1 MHAVVIS
8 IVADVIISFKSG
20 LIFIIDFINPSKTS
34 GSITYSNSNNNLII
48 QSSKMLGFQKVY
60 DLQLVNSNWNF
71 KLLLS
76 ESNLRDEETISI
88 DIELNGVNKKAE
100 CTNNENLLTLKT

>member
-1 MHAVVIS
+1 
-8 IVADVIISFKSG
+8 
-20 LIFIIDFINPSKTS
+20 
-34 GSITYSNSNNNLII
+34 
-48 QSSKMLGFQKVY
+48 MLGFQKVY

-100 CTNNENLLTLKT
+100 CTKNENLFTCSINKENNYDRLKLINNESNQDLVWSNLDFNKFNQTIFNLFEINYQIFII